1 MLGNERLL
9 LQLKT
14 AVNEQRIAHAY
25 LLSGAVGSGKKTLAT
40 IMSRMFL
47 CQSGGCGSCAAC
59 NKLSLGVH
67 PDLIELHGVNKNG
80 SYSVDQIRKLR
91 KDALVY
97 PNESGKKVYILHD
110 AHLLTPAAQDA
121 FLKILE
127 EPPEF
132 VVFILLCSD
141 ESSLLATVLSRVIR
155 LALQYPDEEV
165 TKAWLADQVSAPEQT
180 LQTALR
186 VAGGNPGQA
195 LMLLQEDTLAKQT
208 GLCETFCKTL
218 LVGTAYDL
226 AAMSHRLA
234 ADKKAFAA
242 FLKMLCLYLRD
253 ILVYKTTS
261 ATSELIFSESIAQN
275 GNVYARMHTGGIPS
289 AIEQIGQLADYVTQA
304 INITLIEMRL
314 VTLVKEELI

>member
-14 AVNEQRIAHAY
+14 AVSEQRVAHAY
-25 LLSGAVGSGKKTLAT
+25 LLSGAVGSGKKTLAG

-47 CQSGGCGSCAAC
+47 CENGGCGSCTAC
-59 NKLSLGVH
+59 NKLQLGVH
-67 PDLIELHGVNKNG
+67 PDLIELHGENKNG
-80 SYSVDQIRKLR
+80 SYSVDQIRALR

-97 PNESGKKVYILHD
+97 PNESAKKVYVLHD
-110 AHLLTPAAQDA
+110 AHLFSDGAQDA

-141 ESSLLATVLSRVIR
+141 EGRLFATILSRVIR
-155 LALQYPDEEV
+155 LPLEYPDEAV
-165 TKAWLADQVSAPEQT
+165 TKAWLSEQVSAPAQL

-186 VAGGNPGQA
+186 VAVGNPGQA
-195 LMLLQEDTLAKQT
+195 LMLLQQDTLTRQIK
-208 GLCETFCKTL
+208 LCETFCKTI
-218 LVGTAYDL
+218 LVGTAYEL
-226 AAMSHRLA
+226 AAMNHRLA
-234 ADKKAFAA
+234 ADKNEFAA

-261 ATSELIFSESIAQN
+261 DTSELIFEESIAQN
-275 GNVYARMHTGGIPS
+275 GSIYARMRTSGIPN
-289 AIEQIGQLADYVTQA
+289 AIEQIGQLAEDTAKA

>member
-14 AVNEQRIAHAY
+14 AVNEQRVAHAY
-25 LLSGAVGSGKKTLAT
+25 LLSGAVGSGKKTLAK

-47 CQSGGCGSCAAC
+47 CENGGCGSCTAC
-59 NKLSLGVH
+59 NKLKLGVH
-67 PDLIELHGVNKNG
+67 PDLIELHGENKNG
-80 SYSVDQIRKLR
+80 SYSVDQIRALR

-97 PNESGKKVYILHD
+97 PNESAKKVYILHD
-110 AHLLTPAAQDA
+110 AHLFSDGAQDA

-141 ESSLLATVLSRVIR
+141 EGRLFATILSRVIR
-155 LALQYPDEEV
+155 LPLAYPDEAV
-165 TKAWLADQVSAPEQT
+165 TQAWLSEQVSAPEQL

-195 LMLLQEDTLAKQT
+195 LALLKQDTLTKQIN
-208 GLCETFCKTL
+208 LCETFCKTL
-218 LVGTAYDL
+218 LVGTAYEL
-226 AAMSHRLA
+226 AAMNHRLA
-234 ADKKAFAA
+234 SDKKEFAA

-253 ILVYKTTS
+253 ILVYKTAS
-261 ATSELIFSESIAQN
+261 DTSELIFAESIAQN
-275 GNVYARMHTGGIPS
+275 GSIYARMRTSGIPS
-289 AIEQIGQLADYVTQA
+289 AIEQIGQLAEDTAKA